1 MKAGETKTMLIKTI
15 KIILVVAVVMPLLI
29 SAWFSFEFYFAPK
42 NPTKEIF
49 FVVDKGQGVHD
60 IAQNLKE
67 KGIIKNRQAFLLG
80 YNIYY
85 SSKSLKAGEYKLN
98 LPMSSK
104 DILKMLTD
112 GKVYLHS
119 LTIPEGLTRKEIA
132 RHLDSLDFA
141 DEEEFLSASAKTEI
155 ISFLDKEATNL
166 EGYLFPETYY
176 FPKGISAEKII
187 STLISQFK
195 DVFSEEWLK
204 RAREIEMTP
213 REVITLASL
222 IEKETFLSEEKKLVS
237 AVFHNRLRIRM
248 KLDCDPTVIYALKE
262 KGSFKGRLLKKD
274 LKLDSP
280 YNTYRN
286 RGLPPGPICSPGR
299 ESLEAA
305 LYPAQEKYLYF
316 VSKKDGSHHFSSN
329 FRDHQ
334 NAVRKYRKI
343 KIN

>member
-1 MKAGETKTMLIKTI
+1 MLNRAI
-15 KIILVVAVVMPLLI
+15 KIALVVVVVIPLLL
-29 SAWFSFEFYFAPK
+29 SAWFSFEFYLAPK
-42 NPTKEIF
+42 ASPKEIF
-49 FVVDKGQGVHD
+49 FVVEKGQGVHD

-67 KGIIKNRQAFLLG
+67 KGVIKNRQAFRLG

-85 SSKSLKAGEYKLN
+85 SSKSLKAGEYMFN
-98 LPMSSK
+98 LPMSPK

-132 RHLDSLDFA
+132 RHLDSLDFT
-141 DEEEFLSASAKTEI
+141 DEREFLAASSKTKI
-155 ISFLDKEATNL
+155 ISSLDKEAKNL
-166 EGYLFPETYY
+166 EGYLFPETYHL
-176 FPKGISAEKII
+176 PKGISAEKII

-195 DVFSEEWLK
+195 DVFSEGWQK

-213 REVITLASL
+213 REVVILASL
-222 IEKETFLSEEKKLVS
+222 IEKETFLSEEKKVVS

-248 KLDCDPTVIYALKE
+248 KLDCDPTIIYALKE
-262 KGSFKGRLLKKD
+262 EGRFRGRLLKKH
-274 LKLDSP
+274 LKLESP

-299 ESLEAA
+299 GSIEAA

-316 VSKKDGSHHFSSN
+316 VSKKDGSHHFSSS

-334 NAVRKYRKI
+334 NAVRRYRK
-343 KIN
+343 KKN

>member
-1 MKAGETKTMLIKTI
+1 MLNKTI
-15 KIILVVAVVMPLLI
+15 KIFLVVAVVTPLLL
-29 SAWFSFEFYFAPK
+29 SAWLSFEFYFAPK
-42 NPTKEIF
+42 TSPKKIF

-67 KGIIKNRQAFLLG
+67 KEVIKNRQSFLLG

-85 SSKSLKAGEYKLN
+85 SSKSLKAGEYMFN
-98 LPMSSK
+98 LPMSPK

-132 RHLDSLDFA
+132 RHLESLNFT
-141 DEEEFLSASAKTEI
+141 DEEEFLAVSSKTQI
-155 ISFLDKEATNL
+155 ISSLDKEAANL
-166 EGYLFPETYY
+166 EGYLFPETYR

-187 STLISQFK
+187 STLVSQFK
-195 DVFSEEWLK
+195 AVFTQAWQK
-204 RAREIEMTP
+204 RASEIKMTP
-213 REVITLASL
+213 REVVILASL
-222 IEKETFLSEEKKLVS
+222 IEKETFLSEEKKVVS

-248 KLDCDPTVIYALKE
+248 KLDCDPTIIYVLKE
-262 KGSFKGRLLKKD
+262 EGTFKGRLLKRD
-274 LKLDSP
+274 LKLKSP

-316 VSKKDGSHHFSSN
+316 VSKKDGSHHFSTSIK
-329 FRDHQ
+329 DHQ

-343 KIN
+343 GTK